1 MEVLSV
7 PYNGT
12 SSVSST
18 SATVWTSSSLT
29 CTFPT
34 ISWNEYID
42 GTIDIP
48 KREPTCKC
56 AYCECTNDH
65 IYGTCDY
72 CGAPLSGGDSG

>member
-1 MEVLSV
+1 MEVINI
-7 PYNGT
+7 PYNSTASTG
-12 SSVSST
+12 SVSST
-18 SATVWTSSSLT
+18 STTVWTSSSLT

-34 ISWNEYID
+34 ISWQYID

-72 CGAPLSGGDSG
+72 CGAPLGGE